1 MPQQTYSIGFGQN
14 DFFYSDETQT
24 QNALLET
31 IKFDIKN
38 LNAWCKKKPNAD
50 ITNIDKLSNNY
61 NIVFNPIIS
70 KIIIDNSQNFI
81 NTYMPGNIHIN
92 NNFNN
97 IALGLTASGQSGVQP
112 KSVTIGGTADI
123 GTHNSSIPNLK
134 LDISTGKINYSTQ
147 GGQWQ
152 KDIVVD
158 TSIKNNPLLVFGE
171 ESNSNGGSRQ
181 ISVSANTRNPRC
193 KFVNNCTE
201 NHAHYTKCATQTI
214 YDKNTG
220 ESYCKCVCTGPEI
233 VNAEPHSHCSEIN
246 IEDTANNGLTST
258 WVTNTYNISVNT
270 LTTFLKNI
278 KLNLKATFPSGVSS
292 DGKKVSADYPNAQKL
307 KDNDKLIRQKIYEYY
322 AEVIQ
327 NKKNQQLLLENQSFN
342 NTADQI
348 NKDATMSYKKQY
360 LELFNVTAGIFLAS
374 TYIYIQLK
382 K

>member
-14 DFFYSDETQT
+14 DFFYSDTSQNNLLQT
-24 QNALLET
+24 IPFNITNLE
-31 IKFDIKN
+31 
-38 LNAWCKKKPNAD
+38 AWCISKNSSIN
-50 ITNIDKLSNNY
+50 ITSTSPS
-61 NIVFNPIIS
+61 IVFNSEIS

-81 NTYMPGNIHIN
+81 NTYMPGNIRIN

-112 KSVTIGGTADI
+112 NTVIIGGTADI

-134 LDISTGKINYSTQ
+134 LDISTGKIDYSTQ

-158 TSIKNNPLLVFGE
+158 ASIQNNPLLEFRSE
-171 ESNSNGGSRQ
+171 QNSNGGSSRQ

-201 NHAHYTKCATQTI
+201 NHAHYTKCATQTFT
-214 YDKNTG
+214 DTTG
-220 ESYCKCVCTGPEI
+220 QSYCKCVCTGPEI

-246 IEDTANNGLTST
+246 IEDTANNGLTSD
-258 WVTNTYNISVNT
+258 WVTNTYNTSVNT

-278 KLNLKATFPSGVSS
+278 KLNLKANFTSDVTS
-292 DGKKVSADYPNAQKL
+292 DGTNVSADYPNATTL
-307 KDNDKLIRQKIYEYY
+307 TTNDKNIRQKIYEYY

-348 NKDATMSYKKQY
+348 NKDATTSYKKQY

>member
-14 DFFYSDETQT
+14 DFFYSDTSQNNLLQT
-24 QNALLET
+24 IPFNIT
-31 IKFDIKN
+31 N
-38 LNAWCKKKPNAD
+38 LKAWCTKFSSIN
-50 ITNIDKLSNNY
+50 ITSTSPS
-61 NIVFNPIIS
+61 IVFNSEIS

-97 IALGLTASGQSGVQP
+97 IALGLTASGQSGES
-112 KSVTIGGTADI
+112 KTVTIGGTADI

-134 LDISTGKINYSTQ
+134 LDISAGKIDYSTQ

-152 KDIVVD
+152 NDITLD
-158 TSIKNNPLLVFGE
+158 ASIKNNPLLEFRSE
-171 ESNSNGGSRQ
+171 QNSNGGSSRQ

-201 NHAHYTKCATQTI
+201 NHAHYTKCATQTFT
-214 YDKNTG
+214 DTTG
-220 ESYCKCVCTGPEI
+220 QSYCKCVCTGPEI

-258 WVTNTYNISVNT
+258 WVTNTYNQSVNT

-278 KLNLKATFPSGVSS
+278 KLNLKANFTSGVTS
-292 DGKKVSADYPNAQKL
+292 DGTNVSANYPNATNL
-307 KDNDKLIRQKIYEYY
+307 ITNDTNIRRKIYEYY
-322 AEVIQ
+322 AEVIK

-348 NKDATMSYKKQY
+348 NKDATTSYKKQY